1 MSNEWFYAACAKV
14 QINDETPFIIDFRDT
29 NFRSSVDQSPNVD
42 FNDAV
47 VLVLLSQFFLASEV
61 FYTTGWGR
69 YSPRVNHSEEHD
81 AVFYGTIFDSKSQPN
96 YPTNRTSLACFTKEI
111 LRNNLSE
118 TVPIDSGLTQQ
129 QWVDLVQG
137 TPFDELQELIN
148 QYAVNGELI
157 INAEKATLKIMRCSH
172 AEIQSLD
179 PFGGLDAPYVD
190 IFDLAKERLTNTV
203 NELEQKGLM
212 PAKYY
217 SDGDYIEFTAE
228 CSMTLGIPTVMPPQL
243 T

>member
-14 QINDETPFIIDFRDT
+14 QFNDEAPFIIEFRDT

-47 VLVLLSQFFLASEV
+47 ILALLSQFFLANED
-61 FYTTGWGR
+61 FYTRGWGL
-69 YSPRVNHSEEHD
+69 YLPRVNHSNEHD
-81 AVFYGTIFDSKSQPN
+81 TVFYGTIFDSELKPN
-96 YPTNRTSLACFTKEI
+96 YPINRTSLVCFTKEI
-111 LRNNLSE
+111 LRQNLSE
-118 TVPIDSGLTQQ
+118 TVPIDSSFTQQ
-129 QWVDLVQG
+129 EWVDLVQS
-137 TPFDELQELIN
+137 TPFDELQELVN
-148 QYAVNGELI
+148 QYAVSGELV
-157 INAEKATLKIMRCSH
+157 INAEKATLKIMRCSQ
-172 AEIQSLD
+172 AEIQRLD

-190 IFDLAKERLTNTV
+190 IFDLVKERLTNTV

-217 SDGDYIEFTAE
+217 SDGDYIEFAAE
-228 CSMTLGIPTVMPPQL
+228 CSMTLLLTEMPPRP